1 MKTQLN
7 PQHEKHSLA
16 ELKHRIALG
25 EYAVD
30 PGVLAGE
37 ILWKLDVVR
46 RVRRDLAADDS
57 RGSEADRSRQPRSR
71 RFARGGLSPLR
82 ARQHPRG

>member
-1 MKTQLN
+1 VKTELN
-7 PQHEKHSLA
+7 PQHTDKQHSLA

-37 ILWKLDVVR
+37 ILWKTDLIR
-46 RVRRDLAADDS
+46 RVRHDLSAEGEG
-57 RGSEADRSRQPRSR
+57 RRPRRRRSR
-71 RFARGGLSPLR
+71 RFAPGGLSPLR
-82 ARQHPRG
+82 ARKNPRG